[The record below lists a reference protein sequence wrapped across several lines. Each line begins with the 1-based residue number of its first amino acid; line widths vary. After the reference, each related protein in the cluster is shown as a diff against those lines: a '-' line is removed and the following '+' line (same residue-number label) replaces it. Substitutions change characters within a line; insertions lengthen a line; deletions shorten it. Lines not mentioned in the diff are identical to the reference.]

1 LARDLLRFK
10 FSITIYFSITFNRR
24 ITQMNKFSKAA
35 MLMAGLAFGAHAA
48 TSGLAGV
55 GYDTDLKEVTARIA
69 LGANA
74 VDVGFG
80 MKLNTDDAVSSDEK
94 FQMSLSG
101 FFLGHLHDWGP
112 VDTYFTAGG
121 VFAKLPQKNDNIQVN
136 AFVGFQPEVTLL
148 DHIAVSTRFGL
159 DIPLTPN
166 FQIQTAGAGI
176 SIVNGANF
184 KILF

>member
-1 LARDLLRFK
+1 MK
-10 FSITIYFSITFNRR
+10 
-24 ITQMNKFSKAA
+24 KFSKVAA
-35 MLMAGLAFGAHAA
+35 LMICMVVGAKAQ
-48 TSGLAGV
+48 LAGV
-55 GYDTDLKEVTARIA
+55 GYDSDLKEVTARIG

-80 MKLNTDDAVSSDEK
+80 MKFDNTDGIASDAK
-94 FQMSLSG
+94 FQMSASG
-101 FFLGHLHDWGP
+101 FFLGHLHDFGP

-121 VFAKLPQKNDNIQVN
+121 VFAKLPQANDNITIS

-148 DHIAVSTRFGL
+148 EHIVVSTRLGL

-166 FQIQTAGAGI
+166 FIIQTAGAGI

>member
-1 LARDLLRFK
+1 
-10 FSITIYFSITFNRR
+10 
-24 ITQMNKFSKAA
+24 MNKFSKVA
-35 MLMAGLAFGAHAA
+35 LMMVGLAVSAKAA
-48 TSGLAGV
+48 TLAGV
-55 GYDTDLKEVTARIA
+55 GYDTDLSQITARLS

-74 VDVGFG
+74 VDVGAGLKFDNSDG
-80 MKLNTDDAVSSDEK
+80 VADDAK

-121 VFAKLPQKNDNIQVN
+121 IFAKLPQEDDNIKIS

-148 DHIAVSTRFGL
+148 DHIVVSTRFGL
-159 DIPLTPN
+159 DIPLSPS
-166 FQIQTAGAGI
+166 FGLQTAGNGI